1 MAVRFYKFLNQNSTL
16 INLVESKYFTLIMLI
31 VVVSN
36 TFVMIF
42 ETYDL
47 HYHKYNTF
55 YLITEKIY
63 LCIYII
69 EFLLKLWVDYF
80 KIDCRFFVLKYF
92 RFIHGNILKF
102 YGIVLIYLSYLLV
115 LLI

>member
-1 MAVRFYKFLNQNSTL
+1 MAARFYQFLNRNSTL
-16 INLVESKYFTLIMLI
+16 IHVVESKYFTIFMLI
-31 VVVSN
+31 VIVSN

-47 HYHKYNTF
+47 HYHKYNSF
-55 YLITEKIY
+55 FLLTEKIY

-69 EFLLKLWVDYF
+69 ECSLKLWVGY
-80 KIDCRFFVLKYF
+80 IQVLKLYVDHF
-92 RFIHGNILKF
+92 RFIHGDIFKF
-102 YGIVLIYLSYLLV
+102 YGIVLIYLLLLLV

>member
-1 MAVRFYKFLNQNSTL
+1 MAARFYQFLDQNSTL
-16 INLVESKYFTLIMLI
+16 IHIVESKYFTIIMLI

-47 HYHKYNTF
+47 HYHKYNSF
-55 YLITEKIY
+55 FLLTEKIY

-69 EFLLKLWVDYF
+69 ECSLKLWVGY
-80 KIDCRFFVLKYF
+80 ID
-92 RFIHGNILKF
+92 ILCNT
-102 YGIVLIYLSYLLV
+102 I
-115 LLI
+115 